1 MPRKE
6 HVKFEKVLPYENFS
20 FMGKLYRKLD
30 KEDSLCIN
38 NLHIVQ
44 FSPDKTVRILTASE
58 EEDVYSALATLTLEK
73 AAAANMYVVK
83 EASIQKL
90 QPRATSCTSCSDVTI
105 NIDYEC
111 PSCNQYLSMV
121 PEANFCPNCG
131 APLDW
136 SKRPRRLSRV
146 DVLNEIKAAFGEEKL
161 RQIVVNS
168 INDIKEDGHE
178 E

>member
-44 FSPDKTVRILTASE
+44 FSPDKTVRILTRSE

-73 AAAANMYVVK
+73 AAAANEPTVEPAVN
-83 EASIQKL
+83 QKL

-111 PSCNQYLSMV
+111 PACHRCLSMV

-136 SKRPRRLSRV
+136 SNRPRRLSRV
-146 DVLNEIKAAFGEEKL
+146 DALNAIKAAFGEEKL
-161 RQIVVNS
+161 RQIVVKS
-168 INDIKEDGHE
+168 INDIKEDANE
-178 E
+178 